1 MGERDWIWNKREDG
15 ISIRISGTRVLLGK
29 FVTRRFRT
37 GRFPLVRIFFSRPI
51 ASVPQNGGKSARR
64 REFLIDE
71 GEEKEKKKRKCAR
84 ERDIYAVYT
93 VALTDTEISA
103 IRGGIAGLE
112 LTWIICRTRIHPET
126 QLREICT
133 R

>member
-1 MGERDWIWNKREDG
+1 MRERDWIWNKREDG

-37 GRFPLVRIFFSRPI
+37 GRFPLVRIFFSWPI

-71 GEEKEKKKRKCAR
+71 GDVHANEIYTRFIQSLLRIRKSAPSEEGWL
-84 ERDIYAVYT
+84 V
-93 VALTDTEISA
+93 SS
-103 IRGGIAGLE
+103 
-112 LTWIICRTRIHPET
+112 
-126 QLREICT
+126 
-133 R
+133 